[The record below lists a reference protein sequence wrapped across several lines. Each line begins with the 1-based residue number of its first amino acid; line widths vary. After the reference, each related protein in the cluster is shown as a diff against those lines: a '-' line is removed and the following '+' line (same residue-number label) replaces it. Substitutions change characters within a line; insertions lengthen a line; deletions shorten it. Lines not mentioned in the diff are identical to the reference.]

1 MYKPPTRPWHMCAWL
16 LGFILTGQ
24 PCAVAADRDMS
35 FTDPLRPADWHGQS
49 QSLNRGQ
56 LQVQAI
62 IAGKSGA
69 LAVINGRT
77 LQTGD
82 RIGNL
87 TVTRIAEGQVH
98 LRADSGESLALQPNT
113 LAYPPIARP

>member
-1 MYKPPTRPWHMCAWL
+1 MYNLNEWPWQTLGGLLLLVLIGQSCA
-16 LGFILTGQ
+16 I
-24 PCAVAADRDMS
+24 AADRDMT
-35 FTDPLRPADWHGQS
+35 FADPLRPAYWQGTS
-49 QSLNRGQ
+49 QGINRGQ

-62 IAGKSGA
+62 IASKSGA

-87 TVTRIAEGQVH
+87 NVTKIAEGQVH
-98 LRADSGESLALQPNT
+98 LRADSGESLTLQPNT